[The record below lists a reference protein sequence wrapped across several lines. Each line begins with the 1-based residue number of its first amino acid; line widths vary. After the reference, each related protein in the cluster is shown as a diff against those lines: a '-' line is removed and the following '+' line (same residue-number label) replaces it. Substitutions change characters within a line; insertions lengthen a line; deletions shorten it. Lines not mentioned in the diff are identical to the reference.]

1 MSTSNNTDSA
11 VWLFQANPDNF
22 PASHSLERYLRAFRG
37 ALSTWY
43 VGQHKDEIKQGD
55 LIYVW
60 RSAGKARRDAGIIAR
75 GRIESDPEMIE
86 PFDSENPYESH
97 RAGPELRVRVTI
109 EETYLEPGQM
119 LSRAQVARDS
129 VLRKISIMR
138 AARGSNF
145 PLFAHERQRID
156 GLLAQ
161 PSGGNAPLVGSAA
174 VAKLARIS
182 FNSSG
187 WRRPT
192 GDAKKYEAP
201 DTFNHINGFGYEDWL
216 FRSEWLLDGW
226 RYAFIQ
232 AFNQRGRK
240 WRNKA
245 IDLTLYV
252 IDPKKRRLGIGR
264 IHGLEVLDQT
274 DAKAAL
280 AAFQGNG
287 WFDTMRREV
296 RKVGGKT
303 GVLKSSQWAPNVLNV
318 RFRAENVEIFPKK
331 TLLGNDRWIMSRHR
345 YKPYDFDSGE
355 PNVPRGLR
363 GRRGRSNMK
372 PGGTFLRRGSG
383 SVQVDPIHE
392 KMQWA
397 LVKRLRREFPKARIE
412 VERDFVDVAV
422 HTKDETILFEIKSD
436 VAPMTVIRQAL
447 GQLLEY
453 AFHPLRTYE
462 SSVRLVIVGRN
473 KLGDVESRYL
483 ARLQEAFPLEYRA
496 VSV

>member
-1 MSTSNNTDSA
+1 MHTSNNTDNM

-22 PASHSLERYLRAFRG
+22 PASHSLERYLHAFRG

-43 VGQHKDEIKQGD
+43 VGQHKDEIKRGD
-55 LIYVW
+55 LMYVW

-75 GRIESDPEMIE
+75 GRIESDPKLME
-86 PFDSENPYESH
+86 PFDSERPYESH

-109 EETYLEPGQM
+109 EETYLEPEQI

-129 VLRKISIMR
+129 ILRKISIMR

-145 PLFAHERQRID
+145 PLLAHEKKRID
-156 GLLAQ
+156 ELLAQ
-161 PSGGNAPLVGSAA
+161 TGGGSVPLTGSAQ
-174 VAKLARIS
+174 VTKLARIS

-245 IDLTLYV
+245 INLTLYA
-252 IDPKKRRLGIGR
+252 IDPKRRRLGIGR
-264 IHGLEVLDQT
+264 IHGLEVLAQM

-280 AAFQGNG
+280 AAFQRNG
-287 WFDTMRREV
+287 WFDIMRKEV
-296 RKVGGKT
+296 RKVGGNTK
-303 GVLKSSQWAPNVLNV
+303 VLKSSQWAPNVLNV
-318 RFRAENVEIFPKK
+318 RFRAENMEIFPKK
-331 TLLGNDRWIMSRHR
+331 TDLGNDRWIMNRHR
-345 YKPYDFDSGE
+345 YKPYDFDSEE
-355 PNVPRGLR
+355 PNIPKGLR
-363 GRRGRSNMK
+363 SRRGRSKWK
-372 PGGTFLRRGSG
+372 PGGTFQRHGSG
-383 SVQVDPIHE
+383 PVQVDPIHE
-392 KMQWA
+392 KMQFE
-397 LVKRLRREFPKARIE
+397 LVKKLRREFPRSRID
-412 VERDFVDVAV
+412 VEKDFVDVAV

-436 VAPMTVIRQAL
+436 LAPMTVIRQAL

-453 AFHPLRTYE
+453 AFHPLRAYE
-462 SSVRLVIVGRN
+462 LSVRLVIVGRN
-473 KLGDVESRYL
+473 ELGAVESRYL

-496 VSV
+496 VPV